1 MSVSQ
6 QFCLRWNN
14 HQRTLISVFD
24 SLLESGTLVD
34 CTLAAEGRYLKAHK
48 VVLSACSPYLGVLL
62 SQHQEKHPILILK
75 DIKFQELKS
84 MLDYMYRG
92 EVNISQEEL
101 GTFLKAAESLQIKGL
116 TESAG
121 IGVRDNSDFE
131 DPVSK
136 RFDHRKQPPSLSSV
150 SSNSP
155 TIWSQNETVRTY
167 SRPREGSLSPTSKKR
182 KLQRTNGSDDHHQDN
197 GDDSL
202 TESEPQGVEKSPTNN
217 NNIPSSVSKVIKA
230 EPYRKSCSP
239 DKEVSKT
246 TENQI
251 IKPKVESISGDR
263 QECLTEMSYD
273 DSVEDMAL
281 EEEEEEFDENE
292 LSQPGTSQGDTNHT
306 AVPQTNSWQLDT
318 TNQDSTSTVNT
329 PMDCK
334 EIIKRWQ
341 DGGENWDGY
350 PPTQR
355 SLVPLFNSFGP
366 NGPMSAINFKFT
378 NYYNN
383 CKFDPTSPN
392 DTLQISNAN
401 SPSTSG
407 GVECPRCG
415 RHYKLKSSLRNHQ
428 KWECG
433 KDPQFQCPFCNYR
446 AKQKMHVA
454 RHIERM
460 HREKCSEEF
469 QNITGQ
475 TTTAATTATAVGDI
489 NS

>member
-121 IGVRDNSDFE
+121 IGVRENSDFE
-131 DPVSK
+131 DPISK

-155 TIWSQNETVRTY
+155 TIWSQNESTRIY
-167 SRPREGSLSPTSKKR
+167 SRPREGSLSPNTKKR
-182 KLQRTNGSDDHHQDN
+182 KIQRTNGPDDHHQDN
-197 GDDSL
+197 GDDSM
-202 TESEPQGVEKSPTNN
+202 TESESHTVEKSPTNN
-217 NNIPSSVSKVIKA
+217 NNIPSSANKIIKM

-239 DKEVSKT
+239 EKELNKM

-251 IKPKVESISGDR
+251 IKPKIESIAGDR

-273 DSVEDMAL
+273 DSVDDMTL
-281 EEEEEEFDENE
+281 EEDEEEYDENE
-292 LSQPGTSQGDTNHT
+292 VSQPGTSQGDTNNT
-306 AVPQTNSWQLDT
+306 AIPTSNSWQLET
-318 TNQDSTSTVNT
+318 NNQDSTNSVNT

-334 EIIKRWQ
+334 
-341 DGGENWDGY
+341 
-350 PPTQR
+350 
-355 SLVPLFNSFGP
+355 
-366 NGPMSAINFKFT
+366 
-378 NYYNN
+378 
-383 CKFDPTSPN
+383 
-392 DTLQISNAN
+392 
-401 SPSTSG
+401 
-407 GVECPRCG
+407 GVMMFVV
-415 RHYKLKSSLRNHQ
+415 S
-428 KWECG
+428 
-433 KDPQFQCPFCNYR
+433 YR
-446 AKQKMHVA
+446 LHVCY
-454 RHIERM
+454 HWYI
-460 HREKCSEEF
+460 
-469 QNITGQ
+469 
-475 TTTAATTATAVGDI
+475 D
-489 NS
+489 

>member
-121 IGVRDNSDFE
+121 IGVRDTSDFE

-182 KLQRTNGSDDHHQDN
+182 KLQRTNGSDDHHPDN
-197 GDDSL
+197 GDDSM
-202 TESEPQGVEKSPTNN
+202 TESEPQGIEKSPTNN

-239 DKEVSKT
+239 DKEVLKA
-246 TENQI
+246 TENQL

-334 EIIKRWQ
+334 DPDLLTEKFECKLCGKVYQWKQSLKRHIRE
-341 DGGENWDGY
+341 DRCDK
-350 PPTQR
+350 
-355 SLVPLFNSFGP
+355 GP
-366 NGPMSAINFKFT
+366 QHA
-378 NYYNN
+378 
-383 CKFDPTSPN
+383 
-392 DTLQISNAN
+392 
-401 SPSTSG
+401 
-407 GVECPRCG
+407 CPRCG
-415 RHYKLKSSLRNHQ
+415 MSFKHTSRLNKHVILCPHIVFDDSPSSS
-428 KWECG
+428 
-433 KDPQFQCPFCNYR
+433 
-446 AKQKMHVA
+446 A
-454 RHIERM
+454 
-460 HREKCSEEF
+460 S
-469 QNITGQ
+469 TS
-475 TTTAATTATAVGDI
+475 AATSTVQRILKLPPPCPDALPITAVSTSTTSTSSPSQTI
-489 NS
+489 LVLHLKNQNLAQNWNSKIQKLGN

>member
-155 TIWSQNETVRTY
+155 TIWSQNESVRTY

-182 KLQRTNGSDDHHQDN
+182 KLQRTNGSDDHHPDN
-197 GDDSL
+197 GDDSM
-202 TESEPQGVEKSPTNN
+202 TESEPQGLEKSPTNNN

-239 DKEVSKT
+239 DKEVLKP
-246 TENQI
+246 TENTI

-306 AVPQTNSWQLDT
+306 APQTNSWQLDT

-334 EIIKRWQ
+334 DSDLLAEKFECKLCGKVYQWKQSLKRHIRE
-341 DGGENWDGY
+341 DRCDK
-350 PPTQR
+350 
-355 SLVPLFNSFGP
+355 GP
-366 NGPMSAINFKFT
+366 QHA
-378 NYYNN
+378 
-383 CKFDPTSPN
+383 
-392 DTLQISNAN
+392 
-401 SPSTSG
+401 
-407 GVECPRCG
+407 CPRCG
-415 RHYKLKSSLRNHQ
+415 MSFKHTSRLNKHVILCPHILFDESPSSSASTSSTSTVQRILKL
-428 KWECG
+428 
-433 KDPQFQCPFCNYR
+433 PPPCPD
-446 AKQKMHVA
+446 ALP
-454 RHIERM
+454 
-460 HREKCSEEF
+460 
-469 QNITGQ
+469 ITAV
-475 TTTAATTATAVGDI
+475 TTSTTATSSPSQTILVLHLKNQSLAQNW
-489 NS
+489 NSKIQKLGN

>member
-121 IGVRDNSDFE
+121 IGVRDTSDFE
-131 DPVSK
+131 DPMSK

-182 KLQRTNGSDDHHQDN
+182 KLQRTNGSDDHHPDN
-197 GDDSL
+197 GDDSM

-239 DKEVSKT
+239 DKEVLKA
-246 TENQI
+246 TENQL

-306 AVPQTNSWQLDT
+306 VPQTNSWQLDT

-334 EIIKRWQ
+334 
-341 DGGENWDGY
+341 
-350 PPTQR
+350 
-355 SLVPLFNSFGP
+355 
-366 NGPMSAINFKFT
+366 AISCT
-378 NYYNN
+378 
-383 CKFDPTSPN
+383 
-392 DTLQISNAN
+392 
-401 SPSTSG
+401 
-407 GVECPRCG
+407 RCG
-415 RHYKLKSSLRNHQ
+415 RHYKLKSSLLNHQ
-428 KWECG
+428 RWECG
-433 KDPQFQCPFCNYR
+433 KEPQFKCYMCSYK
-446 AKQKMHVA
+446 AKQKAHLLTHMKY
-454 RHIERM
+454 RH
-460 HREKCSEEF
+460 KTD
-469 QNITGQ
+469 NIKTEYFY
-475 TTTAATTATAVGDI
+475 
-489 NS
+489 

>member
-182 KLQRTNGSDDHHQDN
+182 KLQRTNGSDDHHPDN
-197 GDDSL
+197 GDDSM

-239 DKEVSKT
+239 DKEVLKT
-246 TENQI
+246 TENQT

-306 AVPQTNSWQLDT
+306 VPQTNSWQLDT

-334 EIIKRWQ
+334 
-341 DGGENWDGY
+341 
-350 PPTQR
+350 
-355 SLVPLFNSFGP
+355 
-366 NGPMSAINFKFT
+366 AISCT
-378 NYYNN
+378 
-383 CKFDPTSPN
+383 
-392 DTLQISNAN
+392 
-401 SPSTSG
+401 
-407 GVECPRCG
+407 RCG
-415 RHYKLKSSLRNHQ
+415 RHYKLKSSLLNHQ
-428 KWECG
+428 RWECG
-433 KDPQFQCPFCNYR
+433 KEPQFKCYMCSYK
-446 AKQKMHVA
+446 AKQKAHLLTHMKY
-454 RHIERM
+454 RH
-460 HREKCSEEF
+460 KTD
-469 QNITGQ
+469 NIKTEYFY
-475 TTTAATTATAVGDI
+475 
-489 NS
+489 

>member
-121 IGVRDNSDFE
+121 IGVRDTSDFE

-182 KLQRTNGSDDHHQDN
+182 KLQRTNGSDDHHPDN
-197 GDDSL
+197 GDDSM
-202 TESEPQGVEKSPTNN
+202 TESEPQGIEKSPTNN

-239 DKEVSKT
+239 DKEVLKA
-246 TENQI
+246 TENQL

-306 AVPQTNSWQLDT
+306 VPQTNSWQLDT

-334 EIIKRWQ
+334 DDKCW
-341 DGGENWDGY
+341 
-350 PPTQR
+350 
-355 SLVPLFNSFGP
+355 S
-366 NGPMSAINFKFT
+366 
-378 NYYNN
+378 
-383 CKFDPTSPN
+383 CKTCSKW
-392 DTLQISNAN
+392 
-401 SPSTSG
+401 
-407 GVECPRCG
+407 
-415 RHYKLKSSLRNHQ
+415 YKHRDSLRRHIRD
-428 KWECG
+428 ECG
-433 KDPQFQCPFCNYR
+433 KMPRHQCHICQAYFY
-446 AKQKMHVA
+446 H
-454 RHIERM
+454 RHNLKTHSMSKHHIL
-460 HREKCSEEF
+460 
-469 QNITGQ
+469 I
-475 TTTAATTATAVGDI
+475 
-489 NS
+489 

>member
-121 IGVRDNSDFE
+121 IGVRDNTDFE
-131 DPVSK
+131 DQVSK

-155 TIWSQNETVRTY
+155 TIWSQNDTVRTY

-182 KLQRTNGSDDHHQDN
+182 KLQRTNGSDDHHPDN
-197 GDDSL
+197 GDDSM

-217 NNIPSSVSKVIKA
+217 NNIPSSVNKVIKA

-239 DKEVSKT
+239 DKEVLKT

-251 IKPKVESISGDR
+251 IKPKVESISGDQ

-306 AVPQTNSWQLDT
+306 VPQTNSWQLDT

-334 EIIKRWQ
+334 
-341 DGGENWDGY
+341 
-350 PPTQR
+350 
-355 SLVPLFNSFGP
+355 
-366 NGPMSAINFKFT
+366 AISCT
-378 NYYNN
+378 
-383 CKFDPTSPN
+383 
-392 DTLQISNAN
+392 
-401 SPSTSG
+401 
-407 GVECPRCG
+407 RCG
-415 RHYKLKSSLRNHQ
+415 RHYKLKSSLLNHQ
-428 KWECG
+428 RWECG
-433 KDPQFQCPFCNYR
+433 KEPQFKCYMCSYK
-446 AKQKMHVA
+446 AKQKAHLLTHMKY
-454 RHIERM
+454 RH
-460 HREKCSEEF
+460 KTD
-469 QNITGQ
+469 NIKTEYFY
-475 TTTAATTATAVGDI
+475 
-489 NS
+489 

>member
-121 IGVRDNSDFE
+121 IGVRDTSDFE
-131 DPVSK
+131 DPMSK

-182 KLQRTNGSDDHHQDN
+182 KLQRTNGSDDHHPDN
-197 GDDSL
+197 GDDSM

-239 DKEVSKT
+239 DKEVLKA
-246 TENQI
+246 TENQL

-306 AVPQTNSWQLDT
+306 VPQTNSWQLDT

-334 EIIKRWQ
+334 DDKCW
-341 DGGENWDGY
+341 
-350 PPTQR
+350 
-355 SLVPLFNSFGP
+355 S
-366 NGPMSAINFKFT
+366 
-378 NYYNN
+378 
-383 CKFDPTSPN
+383 CKTCSKW
-392 DTLQISNAN
+392 
-401 SPSTSG
+401 
-407 GVECPRCG
+407 
-415 RHYKLKSSLRNHQ
+415 YKHRDSLRRHIRD
-428 KWECG
+428 ECG
-433 KDPQFQCPFCNYR
+433 KMPRHQCHICQAYFY
-446 AKQKMHVA
+446 H
-454 RHIERM
+454 RHNLKTHSMSKHHIL
-460 HREKCSEEF
+460 
-469 QNITGQ
+469 I
-475 TTTAATTATAVGDI
+475 
-489 NS
+489 

>member
-136 RFDHRKQPPSLSSV
+136 RFEHRKQPPSLSSV

-182 KLQRTNGSDDHHQDN
+182 KLQRTNGSDDHHPDN
-197 GDDSL
+197 GDDSM
-202 TESEPQGVEKSPTNN
+202 TESEPQGVEKSPTNNN

-239 DKEVSKT
+239 DKEVLKP
-246 TENQI
+246 TENTI

-306 AVPQTNSWQLDT
+306 VPQTNSWQLDT

-334 EIIKRWQ
+334 
-341 DGGENWDGY
+341 
-350 PPTQR
+350 
-355 SLVPLFNSFGP
+355 
-366 NGPMSAINFKFT
+366 AISCT
-378 NYYNN
+378 
-383 CKFDPTSPN
+383 
-392 DTLQISNAN
+392 
-401 SPSTSG
+401 
-407 GVECPRCG
+407 RCG
-415 RHYKLKSSLRNHQ
+415 RHYKLKSSLLNHQ
-428 KWECG
+428 RWECG
-433 KDPQFQCPFCNYR
+433 KEPQFKCYMCSYK
-446 AKQKMHVA
+446 AKQKAHLLTHMKY
-454 RHIERM
+454 RH
-460 HREKCSEEF
+460 KTD
-469 QNITGQ
+469 NIKTEYFY
-475 TTTAATTATAVGDI
+475 
-489 NS
+489 

>member
-121 IGVRDNSDFE
+121 IGVRDTSDFE

-182 KLQRTNGSDDHHQDN
+182 KLQRTNGSDDHHPDN
-197 GDDSL
+197 GDDSM
-202 TESEPQGVEKSPTNN
+202 TESEPQGIEKSPTNN

-239 DKEVSKT
+239 DKEVLKA
-246 TENQI
+246 TENQL

-334 EIIKRWQ
+334 
-341 DGGENWDGY
+341 
-350 PPTQR
+350 
-355 SLVPLFNSFGP
+355 
-366 NGPMSAINFKFT
+366 AISCT
-378 NYYNN
+378 
-383 CKFDPTSPN
+383 
-392 DTLQISNAN
+392 
-401 SPSTSG
+401 
-407 GVECPRCG
+407 RCG
-415 RHYKLKSSLRNHQ
+415 RHYKLKSSLLNHQ
-428 KWECG
+428 RWECG
-433 KDPQFQCPFCNYR
+433 KEPQFKCYMCSYK
-446 AKQKMHVA
+446 AKQKAHLLTHMKY
-454 RHIERM
+454 RH
-460 HREKCSEEF
+460 KTD
-469 QNITGQ
+469 NIKTEYFY
-475 TTTAATTATAVGDI
+475 
-489 NS
+489 

>member
-155 TIWSQNETVRTY
+155 TIWSQNESVRTY

-182 KLQRTNGSDDHHQDN
+182 KLQRTNGSDDHHPDN
-197 GDDSL
+197 GDDSM
-202 TESEPQGVEKSPTNN
+202 TESEPQGLEKSPTNNN

-239 DKEVSKT
+239 DKEVLKP
-246 TENQI
+246 TENTI

-306 AVPQTNSWQLDT
+306 APQTNSWQLDT

-334 EIIKRWQ
+334 
-341 DGGENWDGY
+341 
-350 PPTQR
+350 
-355 SLVPLFNSFGP
+355 
-366 NGPMSAINFKFT
+366 AISCT
-378 NYYNN
+378 
-383 CKFDPTSPN
+383 
-392 DTLQISNAN
+392 
-401 SPSTSG
+401 
-407 GVECPRCG
+407 RCG
-415 RHYKLKSSLRNHQ
+415 RHYKLKSSLLNHQ
-428 KWECG
+428 RWECG
-433 KDPQFQCPFCNYR
+433 KEPQFKCYMCSYK
-446 AKQKMHVA
+446 AKQKAHLLTHMKY
-454 RHIERM
+454 RH
-460 HREKCSEEF
+460 KTD
-469 QNITGQ
+469 NIKTEYFY
-475 TTTAATTATAVGDI
+475 
-489 NS
+489 

>member
-121 IGVRDNSDFE
+121 IGVRDTSDFE
-131 DPVSK
+131 DPMSK

-182 KLQRTNGSDDHHQDN
+182 KLQRTNGSDDHHPDN
-197 GDDSL
+197 GDDSM

-239 DKEVSKT
+239 DKEVLKA
-246 TENQI
+246 TENQL

-334 EIIKRWQ
+334 
-341 DGGENWDGY
+341 
-350 PPTQR
+350 
-355 SLVPLFNSFGP
+355 
-366 NGPMSAINFKFT
+366 AISCT
-378 NYYNN
+378 
-383 CKFDPTSPN
+383 
-392 DTLQISNAN
+392 
-401 SPSTSG
+401 
-407 GVECPRCG
+407 RCG
-415 RHYKLKSSLRNHQ
+415 RHYKLKSSLLNHQ
-428 KWECG
+428 RWECG
-433 KDPQFQCPFCNYR
+433 KEPQFKCYMCSYK
-446 AKQKMHVA
+446 AKQKAHLLTHMKY
-454 RHIERM
+454 RH
-460 HREKCSEEF
+460 KTD
-469 QNITGQ
+469 NIKTEYFY
-475 TTTAATTATAVGDI
+475 
-489 NS
+489 

>member
-334 EIIKRWQ
+334 
-341 DGGENWDGY
+341 
-350 PPTQR
+350 
-355 SLVPLFNSFGP
+355 
-366 NGPMSAINFKFT
+366 AISCT
-378 NYYNN
+378 
-383 CKFDPTSPN
+383 
-392 DTLQISNAN
+392 
-401 SPSTSG
+401 
-407 GVECPRCG
+407 RCG
-415 RHYKLKSSLRNHQ
+415 RHYKLKSSLLNHQ
-428 KWECG
+428 RWECG
-433 KDPQFQCPFCNYR
+433 KEPQFKCYMCSYK
-446 AKQKMHVA
+446 AKQKAHLLTHMKY
-454 RHIERM
+454 RH
-460 HREKCSEEF
+460 KTD
-469 QNITGQ
+469 NIKTEYFY
-475 TTTAATTATAVGDI
+475 
-489 NS
+489 